1 MDVNTKFVISA
12 EDEKF
17 FGKMGSFGIPK
28 FDKIMNGGV
37 PRGFTIL
44 ALTDPGAGAE
54 LFAKQF
60 LSPCEEPENTV
71 YISTNE
77 TSDEIMQVYDK
88 YNWLNELQI
97 ISIGS
102 EYNERV
108 LGKELQASK
117 YRLEGFNMSDIQ
129 RLSQTRFVDDETED
143 FLTEMANSIIERG
156 PFFRCAIENLDFFFQ
171 RYEKS
176 RVISMSRMM
185 QAHTQMAKGIL
196 LLCVS
201 TDSLDSSIEQE
212 MSSIADMVLT
222 FGVHMIGSEF
232 ETRMIV
238 RKFRNAPENLSVMSY
253 RVTPEEGIT
262 PETVQRIA

>member
-1 MDVNTKFVISA
+1 MENKKFIISS
-12 EDEKF
+12 EDEQY

-44 ALTDPGAGAE
+44 ALTDPGSGAE

-77 TSDEIMQVYDK
+77 TSQEIMQVYDK

-102 EYNERV
+102 EYNTRV

-117 YRLEGFNMSDIQ
+117 YRLEGFNMNDIQ

-143 FLTEMANSIIERG
+143 FLTEMANSVIERG
-156 PFFRCAIENLDFFFQ
+156 TFFP
-171 RYEKS
+171 
-176 RVISMSRMM
+176 
-185 QAHTQMAKGIL
+185 
-196 LLCVS
+196 LCC
-201 TDSLDSSIEQE
+201 
-212 MSSIADMVLT
+212 
-222 FGVHMIGSEF
+222 
-232 ETRMIV
+232 
-238 RKFRNAPENLSVMSY
+238 RKFRFLFSKV
-253 RVTPEEGIT
+253 
-262 PETVQRIA
+262 

>member
-1 MDVNTKFVISA
+1 MVELKDFSITE
-12 EDEKF
+12 EDKDF
-17 FGKMGSFGIPK
+17 FGTMGSFGIPK

-60 LSPCEEPENTV
+60 LSPSEEPENTV

-77 TSDEIMQVYDK
+77 THDEIKGIYDK

-102 EYNERV
+102 EYNKRV

-117 YRLEGFNMSDIQ
+117 YRLEGFKMADIQ
-129 RLSQTRFVDDETED
+129 KLSQTRFVDDETED
-143 FLTEMANSIIERG
+143 FLTEMANNVMERA
-156 PFFRCAIENLDFFFQ
+156 PHFRCVIENLDFFFQ
-171 RYEKS
+171 RYDKS
-176 RVISMSRMM
+176 RVISMLRMM
-185 QAHTQMAKGIL
+185 QAHTQMVKGL
-196 LLCVS
+196 LLVCVS
-201 TDSLDSSIEQE
+201 TDSLDTSIERE

-222 FGVHMIGSEF
+222 FGVHMVGSEF